1 MYDLCVIGSG
11 PTMFG
16 CVFKLL
22 AEKPDSKILVIEKN
36 AISSG
41 GLRNDCKMNFNYRVG
56 FPTEFWNKDNAEK
69 YLAEVR
75 QFLVPKIEEKKNLE
89 HYECIAKRL
98 GIEMIE
104 VEQSH
109 LGTDGGKLL
118 IEDLTK
124 RLQNLGVEFKFNETF
139 KDYSN
144 VVKVSISLNEKP
156 YSICYPSAKNVIVT
170 TDKGSY
176 ETKNLLIA
184 LGRHGFD
191 QSRDLMKNHKIGY
204 TDNSIDIGVRIET
217 ELNNYPI
224 VKDYYDPKFIFPEK
238 TRTFC
243 TNSGDAHVVQ
253 EKYTSKD
260 GQDYYLVNGHAYSK
274 LLNEPNGMVNF
285 AMLRTNFFTEPM
297 ASGQDFAEHLA
308 KMVML
313 AGGGH
318 PIYQRV
324 EDIRLH
330 TRSSSSGEK
339 NFSFKPTL
347 SSAVPGDITMVMP
360 SKFFNSIWK
369 SMKQLDTIVPGVM
382 NPNTILYFPE
392 IKFYA
397 NKPKFIDDNFK
408 VDDGIYMAGDGFGT
422 SRGIT
427 AAWASGIR
435 VAEELI

>member
-1 MYDLCVIGSG
+1 
-11 PTMFG
+11 MFG

-144 VVKVSISLNEKP
+144 VVKVGISLNEKP

>member
-1 MYDLCVIGSG
+1 MIYDLCVIGSG

-22 AEKPDSKILVIEKN
+22 TEKPDSKILVIEKN

-56 FPTEFWNKDNAEK
+56 FPVEFWNKNNAEK
-69 YLAEVR
+69 YLVEVK
-75 QFLVPKIEEKKNLE
+75 QFLEPKIEEKKNLE

-98 GIEMIE
+98 GIEMVE

-118 IEDLTK
+118 IEDLTNK
-124 RLQNLGVEFKFNETF
+124 LRNLGVEFKFNETF
-139 KDYSN
+139 KDYNNNST
-144 VVKVSISLNEKP
+144 SIT
-156 YSICYPSAKNVIVT
+156 IT
-170 TDKGSY
+170 TDKDNY

-191 QSRDLMKNHKIGY
+191 QSRNLMKDHEIKY

-217 ELNNYPI
+217 ELENYPI

-274 LLNEPNGMVNF
+274 LFNEPNGMVNF

-330 TRSSSSGEK
+330 TRSTSVGEN

-347 SSAVPGDITMVMP
+347 SSAIPGDITMVMP

-397 NKPKFIDDNFK
+397 NKPEFVDDHFK
-408 VDDGIYMAGDGFGT
+408 VSNGVYMAGDGFGT

-435 VAEELI
+435 VAEGIIG

>member
-1 MYDLCVIGSG
+1 MLKGHLGFLIYVRNLKMYDLCVIGSG

-144 VVKVSISLNEKP
+144 VVKVGISLNEKP

-224 VKDYYDPKFIFPEK
+224 EK
-238 TRTFC
+238 TIMT
-243 TNSGDAHVVQ
+243 Q
-253 EKYTSKD
+253 
-260 GQDYYLVNGHAYSK
+260 
-274 LLNEPNGMVNF
+274 
-285 AMLRTNFFTEPM
+285 
-297 ASGQDFAEHLA
+297 
-308 KMVML
+308 
-313 AGGGH
+313 
-318 PIYQRV
+318 
-324 EDIRLH
+324 
-330 TRSSSSGEK
+330 SSSSLKRRG
-339 NFSFKPTL
+339 L
-347 SSAVPGDITMVMP
+347 SAQILEMHML
-360 SKFFNSIWK
+360 SKRSILQK
-369 SMKQLDTIVPGVM
+369 MGRII
-382 NPNTILYFPE
+382 IL
-392 IKFYA
+392 
-397 NKPKFIDDNFK
+397 
-408 VDDGIYMAGDGFGT
+408 
-422 SRGIT
+422 
-427 AAWASGIR
+427 
-435 VAEELI
+435 